1 MKKWIRW
8 SAAVVLLIAAVWWVL
23 WANEAVER
31 TDVTV
36 TSSNLPDAFR
46 GFRIAHVSDL
56 HNAWLSP
63 DNGDL
68 LALLRDAE
76 PDIIAIT
83 GDLVDY
89 RHTDMDASLHFIRE
103 AVKIAPCYYA
113 VGNHESQFYAFQ
125 ELEQAM
131 TDAGVTVLRNAS
143 VTLER
148 GGESIQIIGLDDYTF
163 FPGAG
168 GWDCVMNMLSSLEPI
183 DRSGYDILLAHRPEF
198 WREYVKLDTELILAG
213 HAHGGQI
220 RLPFVGGL
228 YAPDQGFF
236 PQWDGGLYS
245 QADTHMVV
253 SRGLGNSSFPLRVN
267 NRPEVVIITLEK
279 ESIT

>member
-8 SAAVVLLIAAVWWVL
+8 SAAAVLLIAAVWWVL

-36 TSSNLPDAFR
+36 TSSILPDAFR

-56 HNAWLSP
+56 HNAQLGP

-68 LALLRDAE
+68 LALLREAE

-83 GDLVDY
+83 GDLVDQ
-89 RHTDMDASLHFIRE
+89 RRTDMEVALNFVRE
-103 AVKIAPCYYA
+103 AVKIAPCYYT
-113 VGNHESQFYAFQ
+113 VGNHESQVYAFP

-131 TDAGVTVLRNAS
+131 ADAGVTVLRNAS

-168 GWDCVMNMLSSLEPI
+168 GWDCVMNMLATLEPI

-198 WREYVKLDTELILAG
+198 WGEYVKLDTELILAG

-220 RLPFVGGL
+220 RLPLIGGL
-228 YAPDQGFF
+228 YAPDQEFF
-236 PQWDGGLYS
+236 PQWDAGTFS
-245 QADTHMVV
+245 QGDTTMVV

-279 ESIT
+279 E